1 MYLLYMSVGAALLCF
16 LVLIVLKFFFISKMR
31 LDNRDKKVSSFLQ
44 FKTVKIIPV
53 GMCLNLTRTV
63 LQLNKPLTQSPQCVE

>member
-31 LDNRDKKVSSFLQ
+31 LDNRDKKVQ
-44 FKTVKIIPV
+44 DIKNIIQV

-63 LQLNKPLTQSPQCVE
+63 LQ

>member
-31 LDNRDKKVSSFLQ
+31 LDNRDKKVSSFFST

-53 GMCLNLTRTV
+53 GNLSSCRTATLND
-63 LQLNKPLTQSPQCVE
+63 NIK